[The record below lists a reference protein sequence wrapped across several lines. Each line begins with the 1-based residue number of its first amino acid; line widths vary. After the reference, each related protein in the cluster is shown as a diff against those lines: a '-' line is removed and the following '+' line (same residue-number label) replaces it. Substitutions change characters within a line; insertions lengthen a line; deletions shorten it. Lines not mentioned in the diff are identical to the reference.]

1 RLAALIDL
9 ANLDRLADFQRPAV
23 RLLLTRDHPEER
35 RLSGAVGAD
44 DADNAAARQR
54 EVEIVD
60 EHVIA
65 VALSKMPRLDDEVA
79 EAWPGGDVDFSG
91 VDFLRGFF
99 AQQLFVG
106 IEPRLAFCLPGARRH
121 PDPFELALERP
132 LTPRFG
138 LLLEGEPLLLLL
150 EPRRVIT
157 LPRDAASA
165 IELENPAGD
174 VVEKV

>member
-1 RLAALIDL
+1 RRDLSLPELDLVVAARDFFPDRPVGAQRLAALIDL

-44 DADNAAARQR
+44 DADDAAARQR

-99 AQQLFVG
+99 
-106 IEPRLAFCLPGARRH
+106 
-121 PDPFELALERP
+121 
-132 LTPRFG
+132 
-138 LLLEGEPLLLLL
+138 
-150 EPRRVIT
+150 
-157 LPRDAASA
+157 
-165 IELENPAGD
+165 
-174 VVEKV
+174 